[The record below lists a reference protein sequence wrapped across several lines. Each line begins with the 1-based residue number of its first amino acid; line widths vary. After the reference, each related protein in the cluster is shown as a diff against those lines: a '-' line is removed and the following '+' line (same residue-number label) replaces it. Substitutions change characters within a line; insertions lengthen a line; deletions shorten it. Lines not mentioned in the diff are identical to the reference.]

1 MPTPGNRQRQAS
13 LLRGP
18 SSGCMR
24 CLRVL
29 TSSSLPLVGC
39 RPRLRYYGV
48 VESLEQRLFLDF
60 LKEQIQRLLLW
71 MQLLVQCWLQPQHKH
86 VAVSV
91 RLTMFLKPREIS
103 IQTCLL
109 MEWRLH

>member
-13 LLRGP
+13 LLRAP

-24 CLRVL
+24 LRLL

-48 VESLEQRLFLDF
+48 VKFLEQRLFLDF
-60 LKEQIQRLLLW
+60 LKEQVQRLLLRV
-71 MQLLVQCWLQPQHKH
+71 QVPVQCWL
-86 VAVSV
+86 
-91 RLTMFLKPREIS
+91 
-103 IQTCLL
+103 
-109 MEWRLH
+109 